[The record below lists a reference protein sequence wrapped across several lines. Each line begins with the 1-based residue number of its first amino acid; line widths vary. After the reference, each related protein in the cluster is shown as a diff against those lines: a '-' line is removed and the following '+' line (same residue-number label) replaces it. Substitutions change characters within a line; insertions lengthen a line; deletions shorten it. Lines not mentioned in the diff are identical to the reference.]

1 VPKKEGKLY
10 YYRNWKDILQEGHK
24 EVKFL
29 DNNFLAYPDHKKIL
43 QELIDSKIR
52 VEFNQGLDIR
62 LIDEENSKLLKKIKH
77 GSKHTFA
84 FDNIKDEK
92 IVVEKLRNYLSW
104 GSKNWNFRLFLYC
117 NADMPLSN
125 IIYRIMFC
133 KKNRIMP
140 YLMRDKNC
148 WKIEDNNL
156 NNFYKDIA
164 AYCNFHLNVAGYTF
178 EEYLLK
184 YKKNKKRI
192 KSSLKLWNDNYTEP
206 DYLVWE

>member
-1 VPKKEGKLY
+1 
-10 YYRNWKDILQEGHK
+10 
-24 EVKFL
+24 
-29 DNNFLAYPDHKKIL
+29 
-43 QELIDSKIR
+43 
-52 VEFNQGLDIR
+52 
-62 LIDEENSKLLKKIKH
+62 
-77 GSKHTFA
+77 
-84 FDNIKDEK
+84 
-92 IVVEKLRNYLSW
+92 
-104 GSKNWNFRLFLYC
+104 
-117 NADMPLSN
+117 
-125 IIYRIMFC
+125 
-133 KKNRIMP
+133 
-140 YLMRDKNC
+140 MRDKNC